1 MPPSSASSGSSSD
14 APPRIL
20 TSLSERALAWVI
32 YTLSAVVCGLVVV
45 LISFRQILVI
55 EGLDVSRL
63 PAFHALLN
71 GTCAAL
77 LVSGVALIRKGRIR
91 AHRSAM
97 GLAFALSCV
106 FLISYVIYHSQSPG
120 YAFGGEGWIRPV
132 YFALLISHIVLAPI
146 VLPLALYT
154 VVRAF
159 RGEFGAHRKIAR
171 WTFPLWLYVTIT
183 GVLVYL
189 FMAPYYAAG

>member
-1 MPPSSASSGSSSD
+1 MNSSKSSLGGS
-14 APPRIL
+14 PRIL
-20 TSLSERALAWVI
+20 ASLSERALAWGI
-32 YTLSAVVCGLVVV
+32 YTLSAVVCGGVLV
-45 LISFRQILVI
+45 LITFRQILVI

-71 GTCAAL
+71 GTCAGL
-77 LVSGVALIRKGRIR
+77 LVSGVALIRRGRIQ
-91 AHRSAM
+91 AHRNVM
-97 GLAFALSCV
+97 GLAFALSSL
-106 FLISYVIYHSQSPG
+106 FLISYVLYHSQSPG

-132 YFALLISHIVLAPI
+132 YFSLLISHIVLAPV

-159 RGEFGAHRKIAR
+159 RGEFGVHRKIAR
-171 WTFPLWLYVTIT
+171 WTFPIWLYVTVT

-189 FMAPYYAAG
+189 FMAPYYAVG